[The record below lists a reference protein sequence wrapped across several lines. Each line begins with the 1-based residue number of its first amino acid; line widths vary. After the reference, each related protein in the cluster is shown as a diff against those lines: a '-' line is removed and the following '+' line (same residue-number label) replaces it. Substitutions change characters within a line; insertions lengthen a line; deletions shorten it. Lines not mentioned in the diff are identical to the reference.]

1 MLWMEKFTLVS
12 SPATVTVLLPIL
24 DKLGASF
31 WMTFGARW
39 FTFSTSFATH
49 TMWTFT
55 KLEKLTYIIKL
66 DTLFMGMGAAVLTVN
81 LLNFELIEA
90 SQKFVFVE

>member
-1 MLWMEKFTLVS
+1 MLWVVKFALVS
-12 SPATVTVLLPIL
+12 STTTVTVLPSIL

-31 WMTFGARW
+31 WMTFRAGW

-81 LLNFELIEA
+81 LFNL
-90 SQKFVFVE
+90 

>member
-1 MLWMEKFTLVS
+1 MLWMEKFALVS

-31 WMTFGARW
+31 WMAFRAGW

-66 DTLFMGMGAAVLTVN
+66 DTMFMGIGATVLTVN
-81 LLNFELIEA
+81 LLNFKFIQA
-90 SQKFVFVE
+90 SQKFIFVE